1 MRKHFW
7 TTAALLLLPALAQ
20 AHPGHDTG
28 ASLIAGATHPL
39 LGVDHLLALI
49 AAGLLAWRMD
59 RRAGMAIAVAFP
71 ALLIVGAMLGLA
83 GLELPMTEV
92 MIALSIAVLALL
104 ALRPPRRLPVI
115 TASLTAMFAVFH
127 GYAHGLEAAD
137 GVAASSFVAGMTLS
151 SALVICI
158 TMTSAH
164 LLSRLASFDRH
175 HRH

>member
-1 MRKHFW
+1 MRRHFW
-7 TTAALLLLPALAQ
+7 TAAALLFLPALAQ
-20 AHPGHDTG
+20 AHPGHDAG
-28 ASLIAGATHPL
+28 ASFIAGAVHPL
-39 LGVDHLLALI
+39 LGLDHLLALI

-59 RRAGMAIAVAFP
+59 RRTGITIAVAFP
-71 ALLIVGAMLGLA
+71 ALLILGAIIGLA
-83 GLELPMTEV
+83 GVDLMMTEV

-104 ALRPPRRLPVI
+104 ALRPPRRLPAA
-115 TASLTAMFAVFH
+115 TAALTAMFAVFH
-127 GYAHGLEAAD
+127 GHAHGLEAAD